1 MYIDFA
7 SDWPAYFFMAAFL
20 VFIVYVVIKG
30 HPKAVEDDSIVEK
43 AQEVKKK
50 LINK

>member
-20 VFIVYVVIKG
+20 AFIVYVIIKG
-30 HPKAVEDDSIVEK
+30 HPKVEQGVVAEK
-43 AQEVKKK
+43 IQETK
-50 LINK
+50 NK